1 MARRMAHGRR
11 MGGAGWAQRLA
22 WTAIAACL
30 LLSGAEAFSIGS
42 APALGQ
48 RGSILSASTGTAR
61 PPLRKSATS
70 TVGPRMSGGAQ
81 DWLSS
86 YKPAKEEFLDW
97 GSPPEVSELP
107 EMTRVLFED
116 MGLIQV

>member
-1 MARRMAHGRR
+1 MAAAHGRR
-11 MGGAGWAQRLA
+11 LGGAGWTQRLA

-48 RGSILSASTGTAR
+48 RGSTLSASTGTAR
-61 PPLRKSATS
+61 PLRKSATS